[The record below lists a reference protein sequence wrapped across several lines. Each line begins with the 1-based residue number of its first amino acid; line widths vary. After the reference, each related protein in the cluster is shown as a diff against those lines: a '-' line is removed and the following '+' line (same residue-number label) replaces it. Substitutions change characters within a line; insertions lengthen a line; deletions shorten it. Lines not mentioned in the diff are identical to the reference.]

1 MKSEKREQLKNKS
14 MNFEPREVEGNC
26 NWKWSE
32 IMTLCLLSFSENCLV
47 EGTVLIITRES
58 GTIFLNDY
66 WGGMGGVVCVMSLYV
81 C

>member
-1 MKSEKREQLKNKS
+1 
-14 MNFEPREVEGNC
+14 
-26 NWKWSE
+26 
-32 IMTLCLLSFSENCLV
+32 MTLCLLSFSENCLV

>member
-47 EGTVLIITRES
+47 EGTLHVS
-58 GTIFLNDY
+58 QVPFSWMTI
-66 WGGMGGVVCVMSLYV
+66 GVVWEGWYV
-81 C
+81 WWVYMFVNA